1 MGVVEIKSAGL
12 CASRRPALRCLQQLH
27 QQIVAQPG
35 EKSIIAVVKKGAFT
49 VVAAAGM
56 RQRKKRVAEMFFQ
69 RAT

>member
-1 MGVVEIKSAGL
+1 
-12 CASRRPALRCLQQLH
+12 
-27 QQIVAQPG
+27 
-35 EKSIIAVVKKGAFT
+35 VKKGAFT